1 MSCPYNKQIQINLF
15 FNHKIKKN
23 GSHTPV
29 YHPPSA
35 VRRIMKTWI
44 LLLIFAV
51 LAFFTYRYLN
61 QEDTALRSDDFAIEN
76 TNQIGKI
83 VMWDKTKKRVTL
95 TRKKDGWQVN
105 GKYPVR
111 KEAIDILLQTFENL
125 DIVAQVP
132 KAAEENVIRSININS
147 TITEIYNKDGKLMKE
162 LYVGDGARAST
173 TTYMMQKGS
182 KYPYEISLPNW
193 QGVLKPRF
201 MLNEIDWRDRAVFRI
216 PSDKIKT
223 VQVEY
228 FAPEKKELSFK
239 LIRNGNAVDIQK
251 LYGLPAKGLPIN
263 KKGMYYIKGFESLVA
278 EAFENDNPK
287 RKSLVNAEPFCEIEV
302 MTTTG
307 DLRNVKLYP
316 VPGRKIGQNE
326 KGAPVRAA
334 VDRYFASVDDNTD
347 FMLVQDRVFKRVL
360 APVNFFY
367 EEE

>member
-1 MSCPYNKQIQINLF
+1 
-15 FNHKIKKN
+15 
-23 GSHTPV
+23 
-29 YHPPSA
+29 
-35 VRRIMKTWI
+35 MKTTSWI
-44 LLLIFAV
+44 LLLVFAV

-61 QEDTALRSDDFAIEN
+61 EEDTVLRSDDFAIEN
-76 TNQIGKI
+76 TNQIEKI

-95 TRKKDGWQVN
+95 TREDDGWQVN
-105 GKYPVR
+105 SKYIAR
-111 KEAIDILLQTFENL
+111 KDAVDLLLQTFENL

-132 KAAEENVIRSININS
+132 KAAEENVRRSINNNS
-147 TITEIYNKDGKLMKE
+147 TITEIYDKQGKLMKE

-173 TTYMMQKGS
+173 TTYMMQKGG

-216 PSDKIKT
+216 PSNKIEA

-228 FAPEKKELSFK
+228 FSPEKKELSFK
-239 LIRNGNAVDIQK
+239 LTRNGNAIDVQK
-251 LYGLPAKGLPIN
+251 LYGLPIKGSPD
-263 KKGMYYIKGFESLVA
+263 KQKGMYYIKGFESLVA
-278 EAFENDNPK
+278 EAFENKNPK
-287 RKSLVNAEPFCEIEV
+287 RKTLVNAEPFCEIEV
-302 MTTTG
+302 TMTTG
-307 DLRNVKLYP
+307 EPRNVKFYP

-334 VDRYFASVDDNTD
+334 VDRYFVNVDDNTD